1 MGVIRGFGLNPC
13 PICGSR
19 SIEIQDGQT
28 MISVNGPKAMTARV
42 RCRDCRFKTDYQYD
56 RDTAKSVWNSYES
69 KSPKYTVRCF
79 IEVEGTDRILPRS
92 GFDRVVDSARNAMD
106 YMVETSE
113 CINDGKGC
121 LFKVEVKR

>member
-28 MISVNGPKAMTARV
+28 LESVTGQKAMTARV
-42 RCRDCRFKTDYQYD
+42 RCRDCRFKTDYQFD
-56 RDTAKSVWNSYES
+56 RETAKAKWNAIEDRN
-69 KSPKYTVRCF
+69 PKYVIHCF
-79 IEVEGTDRILPRS
+79 VNSGGADTIKPYSEFDRIVNSPRS
-92 GFDRVVDSARNAMD
+92 AMD
-106 YMVETSE
+106 YMVEISD
-113 CINDGKGC
+113 CIGKGC